1 MADWWTIW
9 ENSLNPG
16 EASTKSSHI
25 LITRIPNC
33 TSYHTGYLIKPKRTR
48 QPIFQYKNPMS
59 YHTVPKHTS
68 MLVHI
73 MTPHHTNNNS
83 PQRTIVHPTIPNPT
97 KVLPSDWLPSDRARS
112 SRAVQA
118 TTKPIH
124 HLVDRHLKMCNLWGQ
139 GGPHYNIWKPLWTL
153 KHRMLSEAL
162 TRAYLGCDCKCNLVY
177 DHLSPRPPLCDNDI
191 F

>member
-73 MTPHHTNNNS
+73 MTPHHTNN
-83 PQRTIVHPTIPNPT
+83 VPNY
-97 KVLPSDWLPSDRARS
+97 
-112 SRAVQA
+112 
-118 TTKPIH
+118 TKPYQSATLRLATLRQSQELTGCSSDH
-124 HLVDRHLKMCNLWGQ
+124 QTNPSPASPPPENVQPVGAGRPSLQYMETTLDSQTQNVVRSFDQGVPWLW
-139 GGPHYNIWKPLWTL
+139 L
-153 KHRMLSEAL
+153 
-162 TRAYLGCDCKCNLVY
+162 
-177 DHLSPRPPLCDNDI
+177 
-191 F
+191 